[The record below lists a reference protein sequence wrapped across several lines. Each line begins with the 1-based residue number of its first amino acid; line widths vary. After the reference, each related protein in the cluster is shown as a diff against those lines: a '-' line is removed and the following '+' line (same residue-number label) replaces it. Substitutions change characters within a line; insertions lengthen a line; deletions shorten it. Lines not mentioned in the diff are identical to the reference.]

1 MSNEV
6 TITTFTQI
14 FFLTTPFMRQLFLL
28 IVLLCSA
35 AFAKA
40 QTMIPLPAHANQ
52 YTGTVRGF
60 WFTAPTNFTIV
71 GLRMPADA
79 GTGTQY
85 IHLMKINDA
94 TPVAWP
100 SNSSNF
106 TTLAYINNAPNGVI
120 QTVNIPVTAGDHIGV
135 LGHAGSSVIN
145 SYSSPATSYPTTIG
159 TMNTSMYRLLYQG
172 SLLSGAAPNYSWEV
186 GSYAMGRVEVYYITG
201 PPCPA
206 PGSLNATGITSTA
219 ANLSW
224 GAVTGS
230 TGYQWAVTTSAA
242 PPSSGTTSTTGTS
255 ATKTGLTPATQYYL
269 HVRNMCSSTNPSVWA
284 SYGFMTLPPC
294 QPPVGFHVTN
304 LEPTST
310 DINWDPWPSA
320 QTYDVL
326 VDQSNQTPTSTTG
339 AINTALTTIPWSPLL
354 ENTWYYVHIRSNC
367 AGGEQSGWSLDS
379 FLTPI
384 PCRPPDIK
392 IDHVNTDEAV
402 AYWAPVPTA
411 THYEYAITTSA
422 APPQI
427 GTEYKF
433 TSLHT
438 SALDDGKDYYV
449 HVRSHCN
456 SIGIVDASPWATAS
470 FKTFPV
476 SVGNLANG
484 VFGIAA
490 YPNPVKNELTV
501 EVSAGSGN
509 AVMSLTD
516 VSGKVL
522 QRVQVTTAKTNFD
535 MSGLA
540 SGVYFIKYDDE
551 AHNEL
556 IKITRQ

>member
-1 MSNEV
+1 
-6 TITTFTQI
+6 
-14 FFLTTPFMRQLFLL
+14 MRHLLLL
-28 IVLLCSA
+28 IALLGSVVCA
-35 AFAKA
+35 HA

-120 QTVNIPVTAGDHIGV
+120 QTVNIPVTSGDHIGV
-135 LGHAGSSVIN
+135 LGHTGSSVIN

-159 TMNTSMYRLLYQG
+159 SLPTSMYRLLYQG
-172 SLLSGAAPNYSWEV
+172 SLLSGAAPNYSYEA
-186 GSYAMGRVEVYYITG
+186 GSYAMGRVEIYYITG
-201 PPCPA
+201 PPCPSPSA
-206 PGSLNATGITSTA
+206 LNATAITSTSA
-219 ANLSW
+219 TVSW
-224 GAVTGS
+224 GAVAGS
-230 TGYQWAVTTSAA
+230 TGYEWTVTTTATS
-242 PPSSGTTSTTGTS
+242 PSSGTATS
-255 ATKTGLTPATQYYL
+255 ATSAPKTGLTPSTQYYL
-269 HVRNMCSSTNPSVWA
+269 HVRNKCSPTNPSPWA
-284 SYGFMTLPPC
+284 SYAFTTLPPC
-294 QPPVGFHVTN
+294 EPPVGFNVTN
-304 LEPTST
+304 LEPTSA

-320 QTYDVL
+320 LTYDVL
-326 VDQSNQTPTSTTG
+326 VDQSNQTPTGSTG
-339 AINTALTTIPWSPLL
+339 AINTPFTTVPWGPLQ

-367 AGGEQSGWSLDS
+367 PGGGQSGWSLDS

-392 IDHVNTDEAV
+392 ISHINTDEAV

-411 THYEYAITTSA
+411 TNYEYAINTSA
-422 APPQI
+422 TPPTI
-427 GTEYKF
+427 GTEYQF
-433 TSLHT
+433 TSIHT
-438 SALDDGKDYYV
+438 SALDDGKDYYI

-476 SVGNLANG
+476 SVANAANG
-484 VFGIAA
+484 SFGIAA
-490 YPNPVKNELTV
+490 YPNPVKNEVNV
-501 EVSAGSGN
+501 EVRLGGSNGII
-509 AVMSLTD
+509 SLTD

-522 QRVQVTTAKTNFD
+522 QRVSVVKAKTTLD
-535 MSGLA
+535 MSGIA
-540 SGVYFIKYDDE
+540 SGVYFIKYEDDM
-551 AHNEL
+551 HNEL
-556 IKITRQ
+556 IKITKQ

>member
-1 MSNEV
+1 
-6 TITTFTQI
+6 
-14 FFLTTPFMRQLFLL
+14 MRQSLLL
-28 IVLLCSA
+28 IILLCSVVL
-35 AFAKA
+35 AKA
-40 QTMIPLPAHANQ
+40 QTMIPLPAHNTP

-60 WFTAPTNFTIV
+60 WFTAPINFTIV
-71 GLRMPADA
+71 GLRMPPDA

-85 IHLMKINDA
+85 MHLMKINDA

-106 TTLAYINNAPNGVI
+106 TTLAYINNATNGVI

-135 LGHAGSSVIN
+135 LGHTGSTVVN

-159 TMNTSMYRLLYQG
+159 AMPATMYRLLYQG
-172 SLLSGAAPNYSWEV
+172 SLLSGAAPNYSYEA

-201 PPCPA
+201 PPCPS
-206 PGSLNATGITSTA
+206 PGSLNATAITSNSATV
-219 ANLSW
+219 SW
-224 GAVTGS
+224 GAVSGS

-242 PPSSGTTSTTGTS
+242 PPSTGTTSTTATS
-255 ATKTGLTPATQYYL
+255 ANKTGLTPATQYYL
-269 HVRNMCSSTNPSVWA
+269 HVRNMCSSTNPSPWA
-284 SYGFMTLPPC
+284 SYSFTTLPPC
-294 QPPVGFHVTN
+294 YPPVGFHVTN
-304 LEPTST
+304 LEPTSA

-326 VDQSNQTPTSTTG
+326 VDQSNQTPTSTTC
-339 AINTALTTIPWSPLL
+339 AINPELTTISWAPLQ

-384 PCRPPDIK
+384 PCRAPDIK
-392 IDHVNTDEAV
+392 IDHINTDEAV

-411 THYEYAITTSA
+411 TRYEYAINTSA
-422 APPQI
+422 TPPAI
-427 GTEYKF
+427 GTEYPF

-438 SALDDGKDYYV
+438 SALDDGKDYYI
-449 HVRSHCN
+449 HVRSHC
-456 SIGIVDASPWATAS
+456 SSVGIIDISPWATVS

-476 SVGNLANG
+476 SVANAASG
-484 VFGIAA
+484 VFGVAA
-490 YPNPVKNELTV
+490 YPNPVKNELSV
-501 EVSAGSGN
+501 EVSGGGSN
-509 AVMSLTD
+509 AIISLTD

-522 QRVQVTTAKTNFD
+522 QRVNMMRAKTSFD
-535 MSGLA
+535 MSGIA
-540 SGVYFIKYDDE
+540 GGVYFIKYQDD

-556 IKITRQ
+556 IKITKQ